1 MSATRFRR
9 IARLEKLAQPYLEWK
24 SGIEKE
30 WQSTLRGAAA
40 HAAVLAFLIRYG
52 NPRIHEPLECATL
65 RCAESAAWKECCHEF
80 NLDYINLQG
89 EGYRFPAHDRD
100 SVSGMGYALRH
111 FVISS
116 FPGADEKQKLDT
128 VFAAGPPWLLW
139 FTFADY
145 TAALLGLMLPDP
157 SEVSQFTRSKQNFD
171 RWWGLPRDAFE
182 REPWPY
188 GTEHEPLARADLDL
202 LRPAMEQPAG
212 TMTHRELRRKR
223 ATSMKSEGLQ
233 PWPALPSATILKDMN
248 KMSEEEIL
256 KMIHRESNYYHHP
269 LRRFLMPASTKRR
282 F

>member
-9 IARLEKLAQPYLEWK
+9 IARLEKLAKPYLEWK

-52 NPRIHEPLECATL
+52 NPQIDESLECATQ
-65 RCAESAAWKECCHEF
+65 RCAEAAAWKECCHEF
-80 NLDYINLQG
+80 NLHYINLQG
-89 EGYRFPAHDRD
+89 EECRFPAHDRD
-100 SVSGMGYALRH
+100 SISGMGYALRH

-128 VFAAGPPWLLW
+128 VFATGPRWLLW

-145 TAALLGLMLPDP
+145 TAALLGLTLPDL
-157 SEVSQFTRSKQNFD
+157 SEVSQFSRSKQNFD
-171 RWWGLPRDAFE
+171 LWWGLPSGAFE
-182 REPWPY
+182 RKPWPH
-188 GTEHEPLARADLDL
+188 GMEGEPLARTDLDL

-212 TMTHRELRRKR
+212 TMTHRELRRER

-233 PWPALPSATILKDMN
+233 PWPALLSATILKDLN
-248 KMSEEEIL
+248 KMSQEEIVKIL
-256 KMIHRESNYYHHP
+256 HRQLDYYHHP
-269 LRRFLMPASTKRR
+269 LRRFLMLASTRRR

>member
-100 SVSGMGYALRH
+100 SVSGMICASPLCNL
-111 FVISS
+111 FI
-116 FPGADEKQKLDT
+116 
-128 VFAAGPPWLLW
+128 
-139 FTFADY
+139 
-145 TAALLGLMLPDP
+145 
-157 SEVSQFTRSKQNFD
+157 
-171 RWWGLPRDAFE
+171 PRC
-182 REPWPY
+182 
-188 GTEHEPLARADLDL
+188 
-202 LRPAMEQPAG
+202 
-212 TMTHRELRRKR
+212 
-223 ATSMKSEGLQ
+223 
-233 PWPALPSATILKDMN
+233 
-248 KMSEEEIL
+248 
-256 KMIHRESNYYHHP
+256 
-269 LRRFLMPASTKRR
+269 
-282 F
+282 